1 VRPAGRRE
9 FLTVFSAPD
18 TCNIGSG
25 YKGANQMMG
34 KNDSNRAAAMTA
46 QAREMEVSDR
56 HSVVVGS
63 DDLFSSHEQAMS
75 SSPN

>member
-1 VRPAGRRE
+1 
-9 FLTVFSAPD
+9 
-18 TCNIGSG
+18 
-25 YKGANQMMG
+25 MMS
-34 KNDSNRAAAMTA
+34 KNDSNRATAMTA
-46 QAREMEVSDR
+46 QREMEVSDR

>member
-1 VRPAGRRE
+1 
-9 FLTVFSAPD
+9 
-18 TCNIGSG
+18 
-25 YKGANQMMG
+25 MMS
-34 KNDSNRAAAMTA
+34 KNDSNRATAMTA
-46 QAREMEVSDR
+46 QPRAMEVSDR